1 MLPLKQNALFLILQ
15 PLALLLF
22 PPALLLSAG
31 AVPIM
36 IVVALA
42 WGLSW
47 MIWRRRQWA
56 LTLSIFVQGL
66 NVIARLMMLLSN
78 AIDPTTGQ
86 YNIMF
91 IITSVLAIVLS
102 GYILYRF
109 DTPDMRAVMVA

>member
-22 PPALLLSAG
+22 PPALLLAAG
-31 AVPIM
+31 GLPIM
-36 IVVALA
+36 IVVAMA

-47 MIWRRRQWA
+47 TIWRRRQWA
-56 LTLSIFVQGL
+56 LTMSIFVQGL

-78 AIDPTTGQ
+78 AIAPTTGQ
-86 YNIMF
+86 FDIVF
-91 IITSVLAIVLS
+91 IITSVLAIILS

-109 DTPDMRAVMVA
+109 DTPDMRAVMAA